1 MLTRVLDTAL
11 DRTLIGYGNI
21 GYVVRKRT
29 WEPLPRID
37 GKVVIVTGAKAGLGR
52 ATVAG
57 LARLG
62 AKVHMVVRGVPQG
75 EAVRDEIVRDVP
87 GAEIVVDE
95 LDVSLMASV
104 REFAAGWE
112 GPLHAIVHNA
122 GTMPP
127 ERRETPEGNELTLA
141 THVLGPHLLTKLLPP
156 LQRSIW
162 VSSGGMY
169 AQKLRADDL
178 QYLKDEYKPATAYA
192 RTKRMQ
198 VVLAEEWAKRL
209 PGVAVNAVHPGWVDT
224 PGVASYLP
232 TFKKLTRPILRTPE
246 QGADTFVWL
255 VAAREPGEITGHFFH
270 DRAVRP
276 EHYSRLTRE
285 SEADRRALWSA
296 VEALT

>member
-1 MLTRVLDTAL
+1 MVTRVLDTAL
-11 DRTLIGYGNI
+11 DRTLIGYGNV
-21 GYVVRKRT
+21 GYALRKRT
-29 WEPLPRID
+29 WEALPRID
-37 GKVVIVTGAKAGLGR
+37 GKVVVVTGAKTGLGK

-62 AKVHMVVRGVPQG
+62 AKVHMVVRGVSEG

-104 REFAAGWE
+104 RQFAASWQS
-112 GPLHAIVHNA
+112 PLDAIVHNA

-127 ERRETPEGNELTLA
+127 QRTQTPEGNELTLA

-156 LQRSIW
+156 RERSIW
-162 VSSGGMY
+162 LSSGGMY

-178 QYLKDEYKPATAYA
+178 QYLKDEYKPTTAYA

-198 VVLAEEWAKRL
+198 VVLSQEWAKRL
-209 PGVAVNAVHPGWVDT
+209 SGVAVNAVHPGWVDT
-224 PGVASYLP
+224 PGIAASLP
-232 TFKKLTRPILRTPE
+232 MFKRLTRPILRTAE
-246 QGADTFVWL
+246 QGADTFVWM

-276 EHYSRLTRE
+276 EHYSRFTRE
-285 SEADRRALWSA
+285 SEADRLALWNA
-296 VEALT
+296 VQALT

>member
-1 MLTRVLDTAL
+1 MVTRVLDIAL
-11 DRTLIGYGNI
+11 DRTLLGYGNV
-21 GYVVRKRT
+21 GYNARKHT

-62 AKVHMVVRGVPQG
+62 AKVHMVVRGVPEG

-95 LDVSLMASV
+95 LDVSLLEDV
-104 REFAAGWE
+104 RAFAASWK
-112 GPLHAIVHNA
+112 GPLDAIVHNA

-127 ERRETPEGNELTLA
+127 ERKETPEGNELTLA
-141 THVLGPHLLTKLLPP
+141 THVLGPQLLTKLLPKTG
-156 LQRSIW
+156 RSIW

-169 AQKLRADDL
+169 AQKLCADDL
-178 QYLKDEYKPATAYA
+178 QYLKDDYKPATAYA

-246 QGADTFVWL
+246 QGADTFVWM
-255 VAAREPGEITGHFFH
+255 VAAREPGEISGRFFH

-276 EHYSRLTRE
+276 EHYSRFTRE